1 MSQSSSKDVFIYG
14 STAASA
20 EFGQVQPEM
29 PDAES
34 ISLEETNRIRISLG
48 LKPLQPPSETAPA
61 TDGNA
66 APTADDEER
75 RAVENLRALRAEQQ
89 KAKDEEA
96 LRNRLRKARDRKA
109 LNERLVG
116 RTLGEANDD
125 EPLDVKAWVKRS
137 RKRQRELAAK
147 RAAELEQQDKEF
159 QEEYTSGTKPRS
171 FLRRA
176 EYGPEHLEGLK
187 VGHDI
192 DDIGAGEGTILTL
205 KDRGIL
211 DGDDDEGDELISTA
225 LVEKERL
232 QENLKN
238 KARKPRYD
246 PYAEE
251 YDESGQK
258 KILRQYDEDE
268 RKTFILGK
276 DLNDTSTPSHSAS
289 KNLASIAFDYERPR
303 EIASDYAD
311 PSTITIKKPK
321 KKKERKAVRATAL
334 LGDDEPAAAPAKDQ
348 IMEEAQLLPLSSA
361 KRKVV
366 EDTGFGD
373 DEELQELLARRRRVA
388 LKNRKISRP
397 EDIAYDIRQSM
408 EEDHGEPEA
417 GGLVIDDTS
426 EFVRGIEITQLQPR
440 TGSPASPP
448 QQMEIEEPEE
458 EHPAVEMQ
466 IDVPS
471 PIPKEA
477 EEEQGSETGIIGED
491 DEVIPDSLAAT
502 LAALRRSGE
511 LDSST
516 VASTFT
522 STDLDIREGILARQ
536 ATRAAQTA
544 EEARRRREAE
554 RRDER
559 HARMS
564 QREREAYRE
573 QENLRRERREAEAR
587 NAEFAEG
594 FKFNVDLQYLDEF
607 GQEMTKKDAFKR
619 LSHSFHGKAFGTMKK
634 GKYLQKTLD
643 KGKATGPSVV
653 ADLTKVDEQRERQKK
668 LGSAFT
674 RIQ

>member
-1 MSQSSSKDVFIYG
+1 M
-14 STAASA
+14 A
-20 EFGQVQPEM
+20 
-29 PDAES
+29 DAES

-48 LKPLQPPSETAPA
+48 LKPLQPPSEAAAPA
-61 TDGNA
+61 DGDA

-75 RAVENLRALRAEQQ
+75 KAVENLRALRAEQQ
-89 KAKDEEA
+89 KAKDEDA
-96 LRNRLRKARDRKA
+96 LRNRLRRAKDRKA
-109 LNERLVG
+109 LNERLAG
-116 RTLGEANDD
+116 RTLGEADDD
-125 EPLDVKAWVKRS
+125 EPQDVKAWIKTSKR
-137 RKRQRELAAK
+137 RERELAAK

-159 QEEYTSGTKPRS
+159 QEEYTSGTKPPS
-171 FLRRA
+171 ILRRA

-211 DGDDDEGDELISTA
+211 DGDDDEGDELISTT

-232 QENLKN
+232 QENLNN
-238 KARKPRYD
+238 KAKKPRYD

-251 YDESGQK
+251 YDESGEK
-258 KILRQYDEDE
+258 KILQQYDEEE
-268 RKTFILGK
+268 RKTFTLGK
-276 DLNDTSTPSHSAS
+276 NLNATSRSSQSTS
-289 KNLASIAFDYERPR
+289 KNLASVAFDYERPR

-311 PSTITIKKPK
+311 PSTIKIKKPK
-321 KKKERKAVRATAL
+321 KKKERKVVRATAL
-334 LGDDEPAAAPAKDQ
+334 LGDDELAAVPAQDQ
-348 IMEEAQLLPLSSA
+348 IMEEEQLLPLSSA

-373 DEELQELLARRRRVA
+373 DEELQELLARRRREA
-388 LKNRKISRP
+388 LKKRKIYRP
-397 EDIAYDIRQSM
+397 EDIVYDIRESM
-408 EEDHGEPEA
+408 EEDSGEPEA

-426 EFVRGIEITQLQPR
+426 EFVRGIEMNQAQPR

-448 QQMEIEEPEE
+448 QQMEIEQPDDEQPV
-458 EHPAVEMQ
+458 VEMQ
-466 IDVPS
+466 LDVPS
-471 PIPKEA
+471 PTPKEA
-477 EEEQGSETGIIGED
+477 KEEPDGETGIIGED
-491 DEVIPDSLAAT
+491 DEVIPNSLAAT

-511 LDSST
+511 LESST
-516 VASTFT
+516 SNSKFT
-522 STDLDIREGILARQ
+522 STDLDRREEILARQ
-536 ATRAAQTA
+536 AARAAETA

-559 HARMS
+559 HVRMS

-587 NAEFAEG
+587 NAEFADG
-594 FKFNVDLQYLDEF
+594 FKFNVELQYLDEF

-619 LSHSFHGKAFGTMKK
+619 LSHTFHGKAFGTMKK

-653 ADLTKVDEQRERQKK
+653 GDLTKVEEQRERQKK